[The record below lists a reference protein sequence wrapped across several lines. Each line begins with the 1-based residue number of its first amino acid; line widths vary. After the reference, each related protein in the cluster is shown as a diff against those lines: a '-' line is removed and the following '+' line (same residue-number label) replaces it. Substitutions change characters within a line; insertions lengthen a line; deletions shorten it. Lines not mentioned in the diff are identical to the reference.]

1 MAISLKYTNFHKEST
16 NTEEGKK
23 QLSAAVAG
31 SVAPGVGTLIGATV
45 GLVSGVASYLF
56 LNKLTYGSDDK
67 TGRQIIKEKQYELL
81 SVRERIS
88 TVNAEHFVGGDTLIL
103 VH

>member
-31 SVAPGVGTLIGATV
+31 SVAPGVGTLIGAV
-45 GLVSGVASYLF
+45 IGFIIGCV
-56 LNKLTYGSDDK
+56 GSDK
-67 TGRQIIKEKQYELL
+67 CLL
-81 SVRERIS
+81 ES
-88 TVNAEHFVGGDTLIL
+88 AD
-103 VH
+103 